1 MSDKPI
7 TSTPNPCGSVTSD
20 EKIDMS
26 AEEFELEMWRSFL
39 EVLER
44 QIKLLKMFD
53 ASFPRLK

>member
-1 MSDKPI
+1 MIRSGTNSKND
-7 TSTPNPCGSVTSD
+7 VTSD

-26 AEEFELEMWRSFL
+26 AEEFELLLWRTFL

-44 QIKLLKMFD
+44 QIKLSKMFD